1 MFLEAI
7 SEDCSGCLPPS
18 PPVKKFNLIESG
30 LSPNHQERES
40 GPILPVYF
48 RVTQTRKL
56 CDALVYL
63 VFSSIIL
70 SKSSF
75 HTHEQVQRFSVILY
89 SRPKNVVIVQD
100 TDGEDEAGASEDL
113 EPRRKKRCS
122 EAESLIAANADSS
135 KSASTPASKTVPAA
149 SKAPAT
155 SSASSAGQPRPKAK
169 PVPRQN
175 KQASPPAPEAPVPP
189 PPRSPTPPPS
199 KISQHELVFHMP
211 DPRTLPPNQRFLGR
225 ALPDVVSSG
234 SLFIEYA
241 NDAVFNFHVD
251 VRESHNPVPAAS
263 ARRLSV
269 LSEFFHELFRRRP
282 ELLYGNGQL
291 YRSKAFWKKP
301 QGYHWVRG
309 MMDYLDTFREL
320 YPTLADYPL
329 SDPAAED
336 PFFLDPND
344 PRPEL
349 VQTELPPVQP
359 ISLEGLSPADLP
371 SIRKRMADVTALR
384 QAQSVELTTKV
395 FNKWADE
402 TFEWQARV
410 ATRRADFVKQ
420 EQDRADRIY
429 RYNVTCKGIQK
440 TVLSNIS
447 FMGEFAVFLEDSAT
461 QGFPPLVRPSLSNA
475 STPEREFPPSR
486 RQPLDVFQPSSS
498 SAARLQSPAVTIAS
512 SHRKP
517 SPPLPVAGPSSS
529 RAELPNAASRSVVEE
544 PVASEDPADLFTEAS
559 AGDDLYSL
567 DEDPVDATP
576 PPPDRKGKGK
586 AKTKSPVPPSVPPIP
601 PSSSVVH
608 PGLEMG
614 PKPPCFAFSRL
625 EEFPTGFYSEY
636 HHHEPMADLKPTRK
650 PPKGGRNHKKDDVIR
665 MITHGWPWSNRAD
678 SVAITEGFE
687 EIRMPLQDMP
697 ALVYFTRGPG
707 CTRCISLSLICAWNR
722 QGPDMVHNCLSCR
735 DVGVACKLGEEFD
748 FAETDVAVRAAN
760 EKLFEMTIRHF
771 TRLYSEVLGEN
782 MAVRLLGLSIFLSKG
797 SQNTENSASS
807 SSQRPDPLALVK
819 EDHPLLRAAR
829 NELLKNSIAAVT
841 RDSTVA
847 KPFSEFTI
855 PLARHLRE
863 SARSTLESADALLGN
878 MMISARGINESWSD
892 RFVGDSRGAPN
903 DDAIEADGSGPCNLA
918 FRLDKAAE
926 GDVSMEGATGDG
938 KGWSPA
944 SNEGTGVL
952 GGEEGELV
960 AKGAPAT
967 EEEGSHAMTVDA
979 PVPPAPHFEGVVPGA
994 GAIQMPPSFFFPP
1007 SSSSSLRNALG
1018 PFGYVPPPPPRPP
1031 LWSDLGP
1038 RAPLFDLRLIKKPA
1052 GVPDDS
1058 DVPPI
1063 ATLGEVSLKESG
1075 EGTAS
1080 F

>member
-1 MFLEAI
+1 MATRARQ
-7 SEDCSGCLPPS
+7 PA
-18 PPVKKFNLIESG
+18 K
-30 LSPNHQERES
+30 R
-40 GPILPVYF
+40 
-48 RVTQTRKL
+48 RKL
-56 CDALVYL
+56 
-63 VFSSIIL
+63 
-70 SKSSF
+70 
-75 HTHEQVQRFSVILY
+75 E
-89 SRPKNVVIVQD
+89 PKNVAIVQD
-100 TDGEDEAGASEDL
+100 TDGEDEVGASEDL
-113 EPRRKKRCS
+113 EPRRKKRRS
-122 EAESLIAANADSS
+122 EAEALIAANADSS
-135 KSASTPASKTVPAA
+135 KSVSTPASKAIPAA
-149 SKAPAT
+149 SKAPA
-155 SSASSAGQPRPKAK
+155 ASSAGQPHPKAK
-169 PVPRQN
+169 PVPKQN
-175 KQASPPAPEAPVPP
+175 KQAPPPASEAPVPP

-211 DPRTLPPNQRFLGR
+211 DTRTLPPNQRFLGR
-225 ALPDVVSSG
+225 ALPDESS
-234 SLFIEYA
+234 LPEIFFIEYV

-263 ARRLSV
+263 ACRSSA

-291 YRSKAFWKKP
+291 YRSKSFWKKP
-301 QGYHWVRG
+301 RGVFVLKEMHGVELNARECYHWVRG

-349 VQTELPPVQP
+349 IQTELPPVKP
-359 ISLEGLSPADLP
+359 ISFEGLSPADLP
-371 SIRKRMADVTALR
+371 SIQKRMADVTVLR
-384 QAQSVELTTKV
+384 QAQSVELSTKA
-395 FNKWADE
+395 FNKWAKE

-410 ATRRADFVKQ
+410 ATRRANFVKQ
-420 EQDRADRIY
+420 EQDRADCVY
-429 RYNVTCKGIQK
+429 RYNVTRKGIQK

-486 RQPLDVFQPSSS
+486 RQPLDIFQPPSS
-498 SAARLQSPAVTIAS
+498 SAARLHSPAITIAS
-512 SHRKP
+512 SP

-529 RAELPNAASRSVVEE
+529 RTELPNAASRSVVEE
-544 PVASEDPADLFTEAS
+544 PVASEDPADLFAEAS
-559 AGDDLYSL
+559 ASDDLYSL

-576 PPPDRKGKGK
+576 PPPDRKDKGK

-636 HHHEPMADLKPTRK
+636 HHHEPMVDLKPTRK
-650 PPKGGRNHKKDDVIR
+650 PPKGSHNHKKDDVIR
-665 MITHGWPWSNRAD
+665 MITHDWPWSNRAD
-678 SVAITEGFE
+678 SIAIAEGFE

-707 CTRCISLSLICAWNR
+707 CTRCISLSLIYARNR

-735 DVGVACKLGEEFD
+735 DVGVPCKLGEEFD

-771 TRLYSEVLGEN
+771 TRLYSDVLGEN

-807 SSQRPDPLALVK
+807 PSQRPDPLALVE
-819 EDHPLLRAAR
+819 EDHPLLCAAR

-841 RDSTVA
+841 RDSAVA
-847 KPFSEFTI
+847 KPFSEFTV
-855 PLARHLRE
+855 PLARRLWE
-863 SARSTLESADALLGN
+863 SARSTLESADTLLGN
-878 MMISARGINESWSD
+878 MMISARGIDESWSD
-892 RFVGDSRGAPN
+892 QFVGDGRGAPD
-903 DDAIEADGSGPCNLA
+903 DDAIEADGSGPRDLS

-926 GDVSMEGATGDG
+926 GDVSMEGTTGDSE
-938 KGWSPA
+938 GWSPA
-944 SNEGTGVL
+944 SNKGMGVL
-952 GGEEGELV
+952 GGKEGQLV
-960 AKGAPAT
+960 AKGAPAK
-967 EEEGSHAMTVDA
+967 EE
-979 PVPPAPHFEGVVPGA
+979 
-994 GAIQMPPSFFFPP
+994 
-1007 SSSSSLRNALG
+1007 
-1018 PFGYVPPPPPRPP
+1018 
-1031 LWSDLGP
+1031 
-1038 RAPLFDLRLIKKPA
+1038 K
-1052 GVPDDS
+1052 
-1058 DVPPI
+1058 
-1063 ATLGEVSLKESG
+1063 
-1075 EGTAS
+1075 AS
-1080 F
+1080 